1 LSNNQKI
8 TANTSNKAPYILEK
22 LENPAAIFYDL
33 YSEQYQTQTEVELN
47 APFVVQTPALGLGSY
62 FNPTL
67 AGGFREIKVKEGK
80 LTSFKV
86 EYIKR

>member
-1 LSNNQKI
+1 M
-8 TANTSNKAPYILEK
+8 EK

-33 YSEQYQTQTEVELN
+33 YSEQFETQEDIELN
-47 APFVVQTPALGLGSY
+47 APYVVQTPALGLGSY
-62 FNPTL
+62 FKPAL
-67 AGGFREIKVKEGK
+67 AGAFREIIVKKGK